1 MSERPAAT
9 GIDVVIVGA
18 GFAGLYQLWRLR
30 RLGFRARVFEAG
42 AGVGGTWYWNR
53 YPGAR
58 CDVESVYYSYS
69 FSAELDQEWTWSER
83 YAAQPEILRYLEH
96 VTRKFDLARDITFGT
111 RVRAARFDADRQS
124 WTVTTDA
131 GESVGCRFLIMAT
144 GCLSVPKKPDI
155 PGAGR
160 FTGAV
165 YHTSR
170 WPHEGVDFTG
180 LRVAVIGTGSSG
192 VQSIPEIARQA
203 ASLTVFQ
210 RTPSYCLPARN
221 RPLTEA
227 ETAAIRADYPAIR
240 ALLPTTGGGIPDR
253 GAGHSALDV
262 TADERDAEFRA
273 GWNIGGLAGLTG
285 AFTDIITSQ
294 AANDHAADFIRA
306 RIAEAVA
313 DPATAA
319 ALQPR
324 DYPFATKR
332 PCLESGY
339 YDTFNRGNVSLVNL
353 RATPLEEITNTGLRT
368 TEAGYEV
375 DAIVFATG
383 FDAMTGALNA
393 VDIRG
398 RDGVSLL
405 EAWAAGPVSLLGL
418 AVAGFPNLFTITG
431 PMSPS
436 VLSNMVIS
444 IEQHVDWISDCLTY
458 LRDNGLGA
466 IEAAPRAQADWVGQV
481 ADVAGATL
489 YPRADSW
496 YIGANVPGKPRVFM
510 AYLGGVGAFRE
521 ICDSVAND
529 GYRGFTLEAAQP
541 ASPPAPRPSPA
552 PSPSPTEPAGR
563 F

>member
-1 MSERPAAT
+1 MSEKPAGT
-9 GIDVVIVGA
+9 DVDVVIVGA

-30 RLGFRARVFEAG
+30 QRGFSARVFEAG

-69 FSAELDQEWTWSER
+69 FSPELDREWTWSER

-96 VTRKFDLARDITFGT
+96 VTRKFDLDRDITFST
-111 RVRAARFDADRQS
+111 RVRAAHFAADRQA
-124 WTVTTDA
+124 WTVTTDT

-144 GCLSVPKKPDI
+144 GCLSVPKEPDI

-180 LRVAVIGTGSSG
+180 QRVAVIGTGSSA
-192 VQSIPEIARQA
+192 VQSIPLIAEQA

-210 RTPSYCLPARN
+210 RTPSYCMPARN

-240 ALLPTTGGGIPDR
+240 ALLPTTAAGMPAR
-253 GAGHSALDV
+253 GAARSALEV
-262 TADERDAEFRA
+262 TADERDEEFWA
-273 GWNIGGLAGLTG
+273 GWNIGGLTGLTG
-285 AFTDIITSQ
+285 TFTDIITSQ
-294 AANDHAADFIRA
+294 AANDLAADFVRA
-306 RIAEAVA
+306 RIAETVA
-313 DPATAA
+313 DPVTAA

-324 DYPFATKR
+324 SYPFGTKR
-332 PCLESGY
+332 PCLEGGY
-339 YDTFNRGNVSLVNL
+339 YETFNRPNVSLVDL
-353 RATPLEEITNTGLRT
+353 RATPLEEITETGLRT
-368 TEAGYEV
+368 TDASYEV

-383 FDAMTGALNA
+383 FDAMTGALSA
-393 VDIRG
+393 IDIRG
-398 RDGVSLL
+398 RDGVALRD
-405 EAWAAGPVSLLGL
+405 AWATGSVLLLGL
-418 AVAGFPNLFTITG
+418 AIAGFPNLFTITG

-436 VLSNMVIS
+436 VLSNMVVS

-458 LRDNGLGA
+458 LLDNGLGL
-466 IEAAPRAQADWVGQV
+466 IEATPQAQADWVGHV
-481 ADVAGATL
+481 ADIAGATL
-489 YPRADSW
+489 YPKADSW

-510 AYLGGVGAFRE
+510 AYLGGVGVYRE

-529 GYRGFTLEAAQP
+529 GYRGFAV
-541 ASPPAPRPSPA
+541 
-552 PSPSPTEPAGR
+552 EPAKPTRAPTAAVGTS
-563 F
+563 